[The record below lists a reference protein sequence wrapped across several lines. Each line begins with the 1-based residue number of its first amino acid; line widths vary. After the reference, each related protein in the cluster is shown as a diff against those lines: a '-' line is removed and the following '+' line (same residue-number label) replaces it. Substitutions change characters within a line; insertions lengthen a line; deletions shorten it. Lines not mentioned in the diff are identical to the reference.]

1 MIYAIGRS
9 DTLTL
14 LVLNSRPVSRLNRER
29 SQAARATSRALRARS
44 AELRRQ
50 HDVP

>member
-9 DTLTL
+9 ATVTL

-29 SQAARATSRALRARS
+29 SQEARELARALRDQA
-44 AELRRQ
+44 AERRRGR
-50 HDVP
+50 DVP